1 MHAKGSYWDNAF
13 VKCKPSSVL
22 NVLLTIKALEK
33 KANLEGNLSKF
44 HLHAPNEK
52 VDTERKI
59 LLTTDGI
66 KGFKIHCDMNILF
79 LGTLVES
86 AEFVTTELDK
96 KLVDLNEKVEEKC
109 PSKWRLSLY

>member
-1 MHAKGSYWDNAF
+1 MCTPKVHTGVMLLVNAN
-13 VKCKPSSVL
+13 PSSVL
-22 NVLLTIKALEK
+22 DVLLTIKAIEK
-33 KANLEGNLSKF
+33 KTNLEGNLSKF

-52 VDTERKI
+52 VDTECKI

-79 LGTLVES
+79 LGTLLES

-96 KLVDLNEKVEEKC
+96 KLVDSMKK
-109 PSKWRLSLY
+109 